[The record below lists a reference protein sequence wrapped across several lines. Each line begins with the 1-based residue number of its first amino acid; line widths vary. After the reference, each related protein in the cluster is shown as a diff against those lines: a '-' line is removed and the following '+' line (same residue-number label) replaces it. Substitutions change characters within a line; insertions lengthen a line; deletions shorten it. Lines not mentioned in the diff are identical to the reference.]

1 MKAGRTFLA
10 GAIAVVFCLG
20 LAGPAPAGPAKPFAL
35 SGATVTE
42 VFDTISGTAVDC
54 ADFPAASDTYV
65 WNADVTGI
73 HSGTFKADFK
83 VNPILIAFLANTC
96 TISSGPTNNVTNTI
110 EIPPGLTTIKT
121 DKTTGIVTITF
132 TGAVPD
138 FNSFNTA
145 NSLLPPFF
153 DDLSL
158 LVTYNPGKSA
168 SAGLAPGTGTI
179 QVKGNANLCDLQSK
193 GPPQCLFVD
202 IAFGTT
208 AFDCT
213 CVDAPSESVLDITS
227 LF

>member
-20 LAGPAPAGPAKPFAL
+20 LAGAAPARAAMPFAL
-35 SGATVTE
+35 SGATVNE
-42 VFDTISGTAVDC
+42 VIDTISGTAVDC

-65 WNADVTGI
+65 WNADVTSI
-73 HSGTFKADFK
+73 HSVTFKGDLKTNAIF
-83 VNPILIAFLANTC
+83 IAFLADTC
-96 TISSGPTNNVTNTI
+96 TIGTNVTNTL
-110 EIPPGLTTIKT
+110 EIPPGLTSIKT
-121 DKTTGIVTITF
+121 DKTTGLVTVTF

-158 LVTYNPGKSA
+158 VVTYNPGKSA
-168 SAGLAPGTGTI
+168 SGGLAPGTGTI
-179 QVKGNANLCDLQSK
+179 RVSGNANLCDLVTK
-193 GPPQCLFVD
+193 GPPQCLFLD
-202 IAFGTT
+202 INIGTGT
-208 AFDCT
+208 AYSCT
-213 CVDAPSESVLDITS
+213 CVTAPSESVLDITS